1 MAARTEIK
9 YEEALKRLE
18 KLVADLEKPEVD
30 LETRLKR
37 SKEATDLLLV
47 LRKRLDQAKKEVEI
61 LIKRVGADADLEPFD
76 DDLDDERT
84 NDNA

>member
-47 LRKRLDQAKKEVEI
+47 LRKRLDQASEAI
-61 LIKRVGADADLEPFD
+61 SNL
-76 DDLDDERT
+76 
-84 NDNA
+84 